1 MRFTGFVLAALFSFN
16 AHALDH
22 SDSVTVT
29 PLLKTTTSWDGKPIS
44 YPSGQA
50 EVTGLIVEI
59 APGAETGWHL
69 HPVSSF
75 AVLIDGALD
84 VSLEDGKIKHLEKG
98 DSLAEVVNVWH
109 NGRSVGIV
117 PARIVVFYTGAVG
130 QALTIKKP

>member
-1 MRFTGFVLAALFSFN
+1 MRFMGFVLAALFSLN

-22 SDSVTVT
+22 SDSVTVR

-59 APGAETGWHL
+59 APGGETGWHL

>member
-1 MRFTGFVLAALFSFN
+1 MRFTGIVLAALFSFN
-16 AHALDH
+16 AQALDH

-29 PLLKTTTSWDGKPIS
+29 SLLKTTTSWDGEPIS
-44 YPSGQA
+44 YPSGRA

-59 APGAETGWHL
+59 APGGETGWHL

-75 AVLIDGALD
+75 AILLDGALD
-84 VSLEDGKIKHLEKG
+84 VSLEDGRIKHLEKG
-98 DSLAEVVNVWH
+98 DSLAEVVSILH

-117 PARIVVFYTGAVG
+117 PARIVVFYNGAVG